1 MTVPWMCTFPRP
13 SLIHHSNLCLALLV
27 RVPLKAASALTVS
40 CQSPEKTD
48 PALNGPLPSISTP
61 DQAEDQDRTFW

>member
-1 MTVPWMCTFPRP
+1 MTIPWTCTFQRP

-27 RVPLKAASALTVS
+27 WVPSKAASAFKFF

-48 PALNGPLPSISTP
+48 PALSCPSPPISTP
-61 DQAEDQDRTFW
+61 NQAEDQDRTFW